1 MDTPPPIPYLLLFR
15 NTGPENYSGLSSQQ
29 RQQLI
34 ARWNAWYDDLVG
46 RGLALE
52 GQPLQDGTRVVAHGG
67 RIVDG
72 PFPEAKEA
80 IGGFVRLL
88 VNNLDEATEI
98 AQRHPGLPYGMKI
111 EIRALTD
118 ECHLGVTSHHKARAA
133 VLTE

>member
-15 NTGPENYSGLSSQQ
+15 NTGPENYSSLSAEE
-29 RQQLI
+29 RQQLV
-34 ARWNAWYDDLVG
+34 ARWNAWYDDLVD

-52 GQPLQDGTRVVAHGG
+52 GQPLQDGTRLVSSGG

-88 VNNLDEATEI
+88 VNDLNEATEI
-98 AQRHPGLPYGMKI
+98 AQRHPALAYGMKI

-118 ECHLGVTSHHKARAA
+118 DCHLGVTAHHKTRAA
-133 VLTE
+133 VLAE

>member
-15 NTGPENYSGLSSQQ
+15 NTGPENYRNLSSEE

-34 ARWNAWYDDLVG
+34 TRWNAWYDDLVD

-52 GQPLQDGTRVVAHGG
+52 GQPLQDETRVVSTGG

-88 VNNLDEATEI
+88 VNDLDEATEI
-98 AQRHPGLPYGMKI
+98 ARSHPGLPYGMKI

-118 ECHLGVTSHHKARAA
+118 ECHLGVTAHYRRRTAA
-133 VLTE
+133 LAD